1 MIKRLEPVQEIT
13 KDDLREWKRQALDWG
28 SGDALG
34 ALNMAIYAIFH
45 GSAGY
50 AIVDDETSITS
61 IVGSPNKSFK
71 YPT

>member
-61 IVGSPNKSFK
+61 NRLS
-71 YPT
+71 